1 MYWLLNES
9 EQKKVRNIVSA
20 LTMELSVIDG
30 NPQTDQLFPF
40 VGRKDRRKAECIVSH
55 LSPAK
60 GVVADPFSG
69 SGIHPYA
76 IATLGRTVLANEWE
90 PYTHRLSS
98 APWRLPPKTALD
110 TAYKELIAKIQ
121 PELDKLYWTKCTCGS
136 DHVFKSLFYDR
147 DPLKYTDVT
156 EHERLGSDGE
166 NIEYRGKYKCPDCDS
181 KEKFF
186 DKNDAKHLAKLSAL
200 TTDPIFD
207 TTLIEN
213 SRINLSKAFT
223 VYGALFPHRSKL
235 ALIIIWEN
243 IQAIKCSPTVKF
255 FLEDVFLS
263 ILPQA
268 KYKDYR
274 SKSQD
279 LHCPPEKLR
288 ENNLLYVYQDNY
300 SKRWKGLKNY
310 KFVQADNGKPSP
322 NPIQLSDFRD
332 FFDTLGNG
340 SVDLVFTDPPWIDGT
355 AYFERAQLY
364 HPWMK
369 YDLKK
374 DKLRL
379 EKEMVVS
386 DAPSRKKAHSL
397 ERWWSDLEV
406 FFQSSYRVLKTNQF
420 VALFFRPIP
429 AGQWLSNLNR
439 IKLVARKAGF
449 EPLLSIDVGS
459 SDPSMRIQQSA
470 SYVFS
475 QDVVMLFLRLESGIR
490 RDFAGDDD
498 LDQSVYQTAVDV
510 QEDLKRPFFYNEWR
524 KAFSDKLKSLGL
536 SKIDSPK
543 EEPRIF
549 KLFGRYCDEVATSQF
564 LPKLQTPFSSQIF
577 GTPAIERLFTYVPQ
591 IIDDLTLKGKTFTYD
606 QFLLEL
612 SEFVENGTRQLIST
626 IEKVDIKSMI
636 ETYAEAQPDG
646 HFRRRP
652 LPTLPKGLTHV
663 LALDPYEFETFV
675 AQLLKAQGYT
685 KLALLGR
692 SGDRGVDVMGLDADG
707 NSTVVQCKRY
717 IKNNVSSEPIQRL
730 HSFAVTRGAKRK
742 ILVTT
747 SGFTPQAKEE
757 AKHTGT
763 ELINGKKLEQLIAE
777 FMPGIFD
784 KE

>member
-429 AGQWLSNLNR
+429 AGQWLSNLNH
-439 IKLVARKAGF
+439 
-449 EPLLSIDVGS
+449 
-459 SDPSMRIQQSA
+459 
-470 SYVFS
+470 Y
-475 QDVVMLFLRLESGIR
+475 
-490 RDFAGDDD
+490 
-498 LDQSVYQTAVDV
+498 
-510 QEDLKRPFFYNEWR
+510 
-524 KAFSDKLKSLGL
+524 
-536 SKIDSPK
+536 
-543 EEPRIF
+543 
-549 KLFGRYCDEVATSQF
+549 
-564 LPKLQTPFSSQIF
+564 
-577 GTPAIERLFTYVPQ
+577 
-591 IIDDLTLKGKTFTYD
+591 
-606 QFLLEL
+606 
-612 SEFVENGTRQLIST
+612 
-626 IEKVDIKSMI
+626 
-636 ETYAEAQPDG
+636 
-646 HFRRRP
+646 
-652 LPTLPKGLTHV
+652 
-663 LALDPYEFETFV
+663 
-675 AQLLKAQGYT
+675 
-685 KLALLGR
+685 
-692 SGDRGVDVMGLDADG
+692 
-707 NSTVVQCKRY
+707 
-717 IKNNVSSEPIQRL
+717 
-730 HSFAVTRGAKRK
+730 
-742 ILVTT
+742 
-747 SGFTPQAKEE
+747 
-757 AKHTGT
+757 
-763 ELINGKKLEQLIAE
+763 
-777 FMPGIFD
+777 
-784 KE
+784 